1 MPLSAVKTQDF
12 CHFLGLYDFRD
23 AENTDG
29 IAEASH
35 KKKRNLLYNTEF
47 VKFLVIK

>member
-1 MPLSAVKTQDF
+1 MPLSAVKTPQDF
-12 CHFLGLYDFRD
+12 CHLLGLYDFRD

-35 KKKRNLLYNTEF
+35 KKMEF
-47 VKFLVIK
+47 SV